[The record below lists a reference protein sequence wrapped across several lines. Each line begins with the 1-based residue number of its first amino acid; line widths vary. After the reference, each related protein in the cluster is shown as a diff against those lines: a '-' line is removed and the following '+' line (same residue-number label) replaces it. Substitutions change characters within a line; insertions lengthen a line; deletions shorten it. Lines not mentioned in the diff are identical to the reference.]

1 MTAEMKALAKRAVI
15 MDKSLEQFISE
26 LPTALLAQPQEAISA
41 YNDMR
46 AYQTEICSDTG
57 ATFD

>member
-15 MDKSLEQFISE
+15 MDLTLTEFLSD
-26 LPTALLAQPQEAISA
+26 LPPAALLQPQEYVNA

-46 AYQTEICSDTG
+46 AYQEEICSDTG
-57 ATFD
+57 ASFD